1 MSDATDLRERLVGR
15 GTESDRLASAGTGAA
30 AGTHTARL
38 LVGPPGIG
46 KSALLDAFC
55 AGVPAGVRTARA
67 RGRERTSDISFA
79 VVRDLFRDLVP
90 GDATEDPD
98 LFEGGARWSVSALD
112 EGSAGAEPDNLYPVL
127 HGLYWLTANLT
138 ARSPLVLVVDDLQWC
153 DDASLAFVGFL
164 LRRSVGL
171 PLGVVLASRTDGAG
185 ALPER
190 LAEVGAQVGAALTEV
205 RPLDRSGVGRLAAA
219 RSGGGAGGAGGTV
232 PELPQAPLLDA
243 LTEASGGNP
252 LLVEQL
258 VAELGPATGE
268 GATDRVHRLG
278 REVIDSL
285 VERHV
290 FDAPPHV
297 RAVASAVAVVG
308 AEQTAVLATLS
319 GVPAGSVVEA
329 VGTLARTEVFAP
341 DRSDFRHDLLR
352 SAVLRGLPGDELDD
366 LRRRG
371 ARVLSDAGRPA
382 EVVAAVLLV
391 LPGAGE
397 PWMIDVLLEAADAAA
412 HRGARPA
419 VARYLE
425 PVVAARPGDIG
436 VRTRLAAA
444 LGQNEP
450 ERAVAHLRDA
460 LDRAADLPSRA
471 QVAVQLAMTS
481 LAVQQ
486 APRAVRVLE
495 DVLDT
500 MDRELP
506 SDPGPGATELRTHV
520 EAALLVVGLDEKK
533 TVAATIDRMGRMAT
547 PAGRTPAERQKLAMM
562 TVTRAMDGEDAP
574 ATVDLARRVLLVD
587 EATLGGWAVLASSLV
602 LRLADEVDE
611 STAVLDRLVAQSR
624 EQASAWTYSLAV
636 GTRATNHVVVGDL
649 AEGEADARTA
659 LDIAEQEAWRGNT
672 VVPRIALANVRHLQ
686 GDPEAALALLD
697 GIVRPRLEDFAWE
710 YHDYLM
716 ARAGATADTGDTDWA
731 LATYRRC
738 GDSLEAAGIANPV
751 LAPWWLHAAVLLAG
765 SGRAHEAHGIV
776 ERGAD
781 RARRWGTARGRGLAL
796 VARGVV
802 TPGRGGTDLLG
813 EAVAVLEG
821 SPARTELILAHH
833 LLGRAMLDAEYPEA
847 AREELRQ
854 AATLAARCG
863 ALRAATAA
871 RELLVQA
878 GGRMRPPTGSPLDPL
893 TSAER
898 RVVALAAEG
907 ARNREIAEA
916 LFVTLRTVE
925 VHLTSAF
932 RKLGVPDRAALAGI
946 VGAARTRL
954 G

>member
-1 MSDATDLRERLVGR
+1 MSDATDRGVRLVGR
-15 GTESDRLASAGTGAA
+15 GSESAWLASAGAGAA
-30 AGTHTARL
+30 AGAHVVRL

-46 KSALLDAFC
+46 KSALLDGFC

-79 VVRDLFRDLVP
+79 VVRELFGALSGGGPV
-90 GDATEDPD
+90 DPE
-98 LFEGGARWSVSALD
+98 LLQGGARWSAPALD
-112 EGSAGAEPDNLYPVL
+112 EATGGAGPDNLYPVL
-127 HGLYWLTANLT
+127 HGLYWLTVNHT
-138 ARSPLVLVVDDLQWC
+138 ARGPLVLVVDDLQWC
-153 DDASLAFVGFL
+153 DDASLAFLGFL
-164 LRRSVGL
+164 LRRSEGL

-185 ALPER
+185 ALPDR
-190 LAEVGAQVGAALTEV
+190 LAEIRTQAGAAMTEV
-205 RPLDRSGVGRLAAA
+205 GPLDRSGVARLAVA
-219 RSGGGAGGAGGTV
+219 RSAGTGAE
-232 PELPQAPLLDA
+232 PPQAPLLDA

-258 VAELGPATGE
+258 VAELGPVTGDDATE
-268 GATDRVHRLG
+268 RIHRLG
-278 REVIDSL
+278 REVVDGL

-290 FDAPPHV
+290 FDAPSHV
-297 RAVASAVAVVG
+297 RAVAAAVAVVG
-308 AEQTAVLATLS
+308 AEQTTVLATLS
-319 GVPAGSVVEA
+319 GVPAGSVVDA
-329 VGTLARTEVFAP
+329 VATLVRTEVFAP
-341 DRSDFRHDLLR
+341 DRSDYRHDLLR

-397 PWMIDVLLEAADAAA
+397 PWMVDVLLEAASAAA

-425 PVVAARPGDIG
+425 PVVAARPDDVGARI
-436 VRTRLAAA
+436 RLATA
-444 LGQNEP
+444 LAQHEP
-450 ERAVAHLRDA
+450 ERAVAHLRVA
-460 LDRAADLPSRA
+460 LDRAVDLPSRA
-471 QVAVQLAMTS
+471 QAAVALAMTS

-486 APRAVRVLE
+486 APRAVRVLQ
-495 DVLDT
+495 DLLDT

-506 SDPGPGATELRTHV
+506 ADPGPEATELRTHV

-533 TVAATIDRMGRMAT
+533 TVAATIDRMGRMAR

-562 TVTRAMDGEDAP
+562 TVTLAMDGDDA
-574 ATVDLARRVLLVD
+574 AAAVDLARRVLLVD

-602 LRLADEVDE
+602 LRLADEVEE

-659 LDIAEQEAWRGNT
+659 LDIAEQESWRGNT
-672 VVPRIALANVRHLQ
+672 VVPTIALANVRQQQ
-686 GDPEAALALLD
+686 GDPQAALALLG

-716 ARAGATADTGDTDWA
+716 ALAGATADVGDVDRA

-751 LAPWWLHAAVLLAG
+751 LAPWWVHAAVLLAD

-776 ERGAD
+776 EGGAD
-781 RARRWGTARGRGLAL
+781 RAARWGTGRGRGLAL
-796 VARGVV
+796 LARGVV
-802 TPGRGGTDLLG
+802 TAGPRGEDMLR

-833 LLGRAMLDAEYPEA
+833 LLGRAMLVSDHAED
-847 AREELRQ
+847 AREQLRQ

-863 ALRAATAA
+863 ALRAARVA

-893 TSAER
+893 TGAER

-932 RKLGVPDRAALAGI
+932 RKLGVTDRAALAGI
-946 VGAARTRL
+946 VDAARAGTA
-954 G
+954 

>member
-1 MSDATDLRERLVGR
+1 MSDATDRGVRLVGR
-15 GTESDRLASAGTGAA
+15 GSESAWLASAGAGAA
-30 AGTHTARL
+30 AGAHVVRL

-46 KSALLDAFC
+46 KSALLDHLC
-55 AGVPAGVRTARA
+55 AEVPAGVRTVRA
-67 RGRERTSDISFA
+67 RGRERTCDISFA
-79 VVRDLFRDLVP
+79 VVRELFGDLVA
-90 GDATEDPD
+90 DAVPVDPE
-98 LFEGGARWSVSALD
+98 LFEGGARWSAAALD
-112 EGSAGAEPDNLYPVL
+112 EPSSDPGPDNLYPVL
-127 HGLYWLTANLT
+127 HGLYWLTVNLT
-138 ARSPLVLVVDDLQWC
+138 ARAPLVLVVDDLQWC
-153 DDASLAFVGFL
+153 DDASLAFLGFL
-164 LRRSVGL
+164 LRRSAGL
-171 PLGVVLASRTDGAG
+171 PLAVVLASRTDGAG

-190 LAEVGAQVGAALTEV
+190 LAEIRTQVGAAVTEV

-219 RSGGGAGGAGGTV
+219 RGAGPTGAEAPQV
-232 PELPQAPLLDA
+232 PFVDA

-258 VAELGPATGE
+258 VAELGPVTGDDATE
-268 GATDRVHRLG
+268 RIHRLG
-278 REVIDSL
+278 REVVDGL

-290 FDAPPHV
+290 FDAPSHV
-297 RAVASAVAVVG
+297 RAVAAAVAVVG
-308 AEQTAVLATLS
+308 AEQTTVLATLS
-319 GVPAGSVVEA
+319 GVPAGSVVDA
-329 VGTLARTEVFAP
+329 VATLVRTEVFAP
-341 DRSDFRHDLLR
+341 DRSDYRHDLLR

-397 PWMIDVLLEAADAAA
+397 PWMVDVLLEAAAAAA

-425 PVVAARPGDIG
+425 PVVAARPDDVGARI
-436 VRTRLAAA
+436 RLATA
-444 LGQNEP
+444 LAQHEP
-450 ERAVAHLRDA
+450 DRAVAHLRVA
-460 LDRAADLPSRA
+460 LDRAVDLPSRA
-471 QVAVQLAMTS
+471 QAAVALAMTS

-486 APRAVRVLE
+486 APRAVRVLQ
-495 DVLDT
+495 DLLDT

-506 SDPGPGATELRTHV
+506 ADPGPEATELRTHV

-533 TVAATIDRMGRMAT
+533 TVAATIDRMGRMAR

-562 TVTRAMDGEDAP
+562 TVTLAMDGDDA
-574 ATVDLARRVLLVD
+574 AAAVDLARRVLLVD

-602 LRLADEVDE
+602 LRLADEVEE

-672 VVPRIALANVRHLQ
+672 VVPTIALANVRQQQ
-686 GDPEAALALLD
+686 GDPEAALELLG

-716 ARAGATADTGDTDWA
+716 AFAGATADVGDVDRA

-751 LAPWWLHAAVLLAG
+751 LAPWWVHAAVLLAD

-776 ERGAD
+776 EGGAD
-781 RARRWGTARGRGLAL
+781 RAARWGTGRGRGLAL
-796 VARGVV
+796 LARGVV
-802 TPGRGGTDLLG
+802 TAGPRGEDMLR

-833 LLGRAMLDAEYPEA
+833 LLGRAMLVSDHAED
-847 AREELRQ
+847 AREQLRQ

-863 ALRAATAA
+863 ALRAARVA

-893 TSAER
+893 TGAER

-932 RKLGVPDRAALAGI
+932 RKLGVTDRAALAGI
-946 VGAARTRL
+946 VDAARAGTA
-954 G
+954 